1 MPVEILAQIKL
12 DIARHIDQRSSLKK
26 QEDSA
31 DNLHSDDEED
41 GSDDLVVAD
50 ARAEVVYGDA
60 YLMRD
65 KDSEANRNEDKQR
78 SGREPPPVLPK
89 VGI

>member
-1 MPVEILAQIKL
+1 MTLKSK
-12 DIARHIDQRSSLKK
+12 RSSLKE

-31 DNLHSDDEED
+31 DHLHSDDEKD

-50 ARAEVVYGDA
+50 TCPEVVDSDA

-65 KDSEANRNEDKQR
+65 KDSEANRNEDEQR